1 MAPLVHIWAFPVT
14 SADLLT
20 LTLRRREKKKKK
32 KRGAVAVIVDP
43 PEAGVMIKLAKRGK
57 ELEINPFLCSHI
69 NRSGRRAMTS

>member
-1 MAPLVHIWAFPVT
+1 MGI
-14 SADLLT
+14 SGY
-20 LTLRRREKKKKK
+20 LRRFTNADFATERKK

-69 NRSGRRAMTS
+69 NKSGQRAMTS